1 MKRLYNTV
9 ALTGMLTLAFT
20 LSACSSWRDGSI
32 GNAGSS
38 SGSSSTGATSSS
50 SPESPASSTNRPA
63 ANGNDAYPASDQSA
77 ATNATDI
84 NGASGA
90 SGAAGATG
98 SSTAWQET
106 PSQRAGAQTS
116 ASTTPN
122 GTVISIEP
130 LATSSSSGSST
141 SGATGSTSGS
151 GAEQAYR
158 ITLRMDDGS
167 TQVISQSSTPT
178 YRSGDRV
185 NLSSGVISR

>member
-1 MKRLYNTV
+1 MNRLYNTV
-9 ALTGMLTLAFT
+9 ALTGMLTLALA
-20 LSACSSWRDGSI
+20 LSACSTWRDGRT
-32 GNAGSS
+32 GD
-38 SGSSSTGATSSS
+38 SGSRGSTSSGATSSS
-50 SPESPASSTNRPA
+50 TESPASSTTSHPA

-77 ATNATDI
+77 ATNAT
-84 NGASGA
+84 NASGA
-90 SGAAGATG
+90 SGAAGATS

-106 PSQRAGAQTS
+106 PSQRAGAQAS

-141 SGATGSTSGS
+141 SGATSGSASGS

-167 TQVISQSSTPT
+167 TQVISQASTPT